1 MINFEASTP
10 PPRVYQNS
18 FSYNKALF
26 NISSY
31 CNMFGL
37 RIFIEGYVCLQYM
50 DTEYISKP
58 DFSAGAQYCKNTYHS
73 FTEKSLD

>member
-1 MINFEASTP
+1 MEI
-10 PPRVYQNS
+10 R
-18 FSYNKALF
+18 KATLLDPIQVHWPLF
-26 NISSY
+26 YIASY

-37 RIFIEGYVCLQYM
+37 RIFIERHICLQYM

-73 FTEKSLD
+73 FMEKSLD